1 MARAAA
7 PRFRGL
13 RVATSTTRRL
23 SNSAGAGNGSFY
35 AAKVPGLSGRGSL
48 KAISARDVIE
58 MMTASDTEE
67 TNCLRQAAEGL
78 TMDWEALVL
87 TLKLDL
93 VVCVLLLLIGAP
105 I

>member
-23 SNSAGAGNGSFY
+23 SNSAGAGNESFY
-35 AAKVPGLSGRGSL
+35 AAKVTGLAWGEGLLENHNRPG
-48 KAISARDVIE
+48 RDRNDDRVRHRHSE
-58 MMTASDTEE
+58 PPKPRTE
-67 TNCLRQAAEGL
+67 L
-78 TMDWEALVL
+78 TMDWEALFL

-93 VVCVLLLLIGAP
+93 VVCALLLLIGIP